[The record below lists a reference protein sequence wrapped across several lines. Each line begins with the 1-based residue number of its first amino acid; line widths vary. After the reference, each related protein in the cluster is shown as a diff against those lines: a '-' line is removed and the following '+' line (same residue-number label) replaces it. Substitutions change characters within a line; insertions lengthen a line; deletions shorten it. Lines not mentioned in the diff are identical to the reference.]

1 MQGREL
7 MGLQVAARATG
18 KSVARTCEG
27 AVGRGPNRELAG
39 MQARFANPRDLR
51 SWLLCQPAVPTYEKT
66 LASGV
71 AKATARAG
79 HACANG
85 STCELFRDLQTGQLD
100 LPRSG

>member
-27 AVGRGPNRELAG
+27 AVGRDPNRELAG

-100 LPRSG
+100 LPRSR